1 MAMPE
6 DIVESVC
13 RNIKEEF
20 GDIPVYTERVV
31 QGLEEPCFFVYM
43 EESIYTRFFGERFF
57 MQNKVAV
64 KYFAKYQTE
73 NSSCASVVERLCMI
87 LEQIECDG
95 IIRGTKPQC
104 DIKEGILNFEIYYNF
119 FVKKKEKPEDTEL
132 MQSMKL
138 KYGEDM

>member
-13 RNIKEEF
+13 RNIKKEF
-20 GDIPVYTERVV
+20 GDIPIYTERVV

-43 EESIYTRFFGERFF
+43 KESIYTRFFGERFF
-57 MQNKVAV
+57 MKNKVAV

-73 NSSCASVVERLCMI
+73 NSSCAAVVERLCMI

-95 IIRGTKPQC
+95 IIRGTEPQC
-104 DIKEGILNFEIYYNF
+104 DIKEGILNFEICYNF
-119 FVKKKEKPEDTEL
+119 FVKKKEKPENTEL